1 MQHIVEIVVFWAI
14 VIVAIQLL
22 AQFPDTW
29 LARICFS
36 HQGPLPIRGESR
48 SNHLLRWC
56 GYWASWL
63 AQAIVVFGAG
73 WIALSSDP
81 SLENSTVF
89 LVFWGVVV
97 PFLGCVGLFGALFAF
112 IASCWVRHVARQPPD
127 AVHVN
132 HG

>member
-1 MQHIVEIVVFWAI
+1 MRHIVEIVAFWAI

-22 AQFPDTW
+22 AQFPHSL

-73 WIALSSDP
+73 WIALRWHP
-81 SLENSTVF
+81 SLSDSTVF

-97 PFLGCVGLFGALFAF
+97 PLLGCVGLLGALFAV
-112 IASCWVRHVARQPPD
+112 IASYWIRHFARERSDP
-127 AVHVN
+127 VHL
-132 HG
+132 HQA